1 MKKIKFG
8 KILLVIFLTVLIWIR
23 ADLAK
28 TEKFELLDSGSITIS
43 KSTPANIIAAFEE
56 NKTSIALEKV
66 VIVGSS
72 SKVSEARRR
81 LQQGTLEL
89 DFFLDITQQN
99 LTNSGEHVVDIAS
112 IIKKSDKMQ
121 NLGLTVESVTP
132 SEIKVNVFEL
142 QQKSLD
148 IACFNVNGV
157 ELKTKSI
164 EPKNVEIMLP
174 ENFKERLAK
183 VELTEQEINQARKSF
198 IEETPF
204 VEIWPG
210 KIIKATQSVKITL
223 YEDDNQL
230 QEYPIPAATLGF
242 IISPSVQGKYKIQL
256 ENLPEIVRSITIKA
270 TPQAKLAYE
279 KMPYKLILEIWDEDT
294 KSTAT
299 GQIIRRNVLYNFPLE
314 FAGKGEILAKS
325 SQPIEARF
333 KLLPVDQPQP
343 Q

>member
-1 MKKIKFG
+1 MKKNKFG
-8 KILLVIFLTVLIWIR
+8 KMLLVVFLTALIWIR

-28 TEKFELLDSGSITIS
+28 TEEFEMLDSGTITIS
-43 KSTPANIIAAFEE
+43 KSTPANIIAAFEQ
-56 NKTSIALEKV
+56 NKTSTTLEKI

-72 SKVSEARRR
+72 SKVLEARKR
-81 LQQGTLEL
+81 LQQGTLDL

-99 LTNSGEHVVDIAS
+99 ITNHGEHIVDTAS

-121 NLGLTVESVTP
+121 DLGLTIESVTP

-142 QQKSLD
+142 QKKSLD
-148 IACFNVNGV
+148 LACFDINGN

-174 ENFKERLAK
+174 ENWNGRLAK
-183 VELTEQEINQARKSF
+183 IELTEQDIKQARKSF

-210 KIIKATQSVKITL
+210 KIIKADQSVKITL

-242 IISPSVQGKYKIQL
+242 ILSPSIQGKYKIQL

-270 TPQAKLAYE
+270 TAEAKLAYE
-279 KMPYKLILEIWDEDT
+279 KMPYKLTLEIWDNDT
-294 KSTAT
+294 KSAAT
-299 GQIIRRNVLYNFPLE
+299 GQINRRNVLYNFPLE
-314 FAGKGEILAKS
+314 FVSKGEISAKS
-325 SQPIEARF
+325 NQPIEARF
-333 KLLPVDQPQP
+333 KLLPVDQQQP